1 MGSTMNTLP
10 LSPPSEPNSPQSTE
24 PVPLD
29 SPMRTT
35 QIHPALPDIRV
46 PSESLPSH
54 RYHPVT
60 CAPLDVLEVRSQI
73 QELCKEY
80 PTSVAARKAQEAAA
94 MEVKQRLI
102 DAEQKREDIQKTMK
116 RKTEERE
123 MERKVFSKIKKERDG
138 KV

>member
-1 MGSTMNTLP
+1 MNRLP
-10 LSPPSEPNSPQSTE
+10 LSPPSEPISPPSTDT
-24 PVPLD
+24 VPL
-29 SPMRTT
+29 SSSVRTT
-35 QIHPALPDIRV
+35 PIHAALPDIRV

-60 CAPLDVLEVRSQI
+60 CTPLDVLEVRSQV

-94 MEVKQRLI
+94 LEVKQRLI
-102 DAEQKREDIQKTMK
+102 DAERKKEDIQKTMK

-138 KV
+138 KA